1 MGGRQAVALVL
12 LVLAAADPCFA
23 EDTFQAEAGLSYSR
37 STGDT
42 FRRTTAGVDGTYYFD
57 KLPSQPKDTPYE
69 QVQFVERVG
78 SLSASYDWRSS
89 DTDNVERLS
98 NGYDYGAALQFAR
111 PDTFF
116 RAAAGFESLNL
127 GKDRSPG
134 GLEAEVEAK
143 FYQASIGAYVA
154 KTTSLD
160 LNWTRSK
167 SSTSTSVGTGE
178 ATVDGLGL
186 IGQHLAR
193 LPGGGHVAL
202 SANLT
207 QFTIKSEGT
216 PTEKNNE
223 LLVQATYYP
232 TKLLG
237 LKFGIRVDRGDED
250 SLEGETYMLGVRT
263 FVTPALSLSLD
274 YQKFNAKAA
283 RFDFDQDQI
292 ALRAALR
299 F

>member
-1 MGGRQAVALVL
+1 MGGRQAVALVP
-12 LVLAAADPCFA
+12 LVLAVADPCFA

-57 KLPSQPKDTPYE
+57 KLPAQPKDTPYE
-69 QVQFVERVG
+69 QVQFAERVG
-78 SLSASYDWRSS
+78 GLSANYDWRSS
-89 DTDNVERLS
+89 DIDNVERVS
-98 NGYDYGAALQFAR
+98 NGRDYAVAVQFAR
-111 PDTFF
+111 PDTFLRAEAGF
-116 RAAAGFESLNL
+116 GSVNEGKSRAAGVETES
-127 GKDRSPG
+127 
-134 GLEAEVEAK
+134 EAK
-143 FYQASIGAYVA
+143 VYRASIGAYVA

-160 LNWTRSK
+160 LNWARSK
-167 SSTSTSVGTGE
+167 SSVSSGIGTAE
-178 ATVDGLGL
+178 VTLDGLGL

-193 LPGGGHVAL
+193 LPGGGHVAVTA
-202 SANLT
+202 SAM
-207 QFTIKSEGT
+207 QFTIKSDAV
-216 PTEKNNE
+216 PTEKNHD
-223 LLVQATYYP
+223 LLVEAVYYP
-232 TKLLG
+232 TKVLG
-237 LKFGIRVDRGDED
+237 LKLGIRVDRGDED